1 MTGQSPEPDSL
12 APQSPAGPPLLR
24 VSDVRVTYRNGA
36 VGVEGAGLTVEPG
49 QIVAVVGRNGA
60 GKTSTLRSIAGFL
73 RSEHVKV
80 AGSVQV
86 GGRELAGSPPA
97 KSFKAGVVLVAERDK
112 VFSELTVQ
120 EHLRLVWRAGAD
132 TPTQFPALEKLRGR
146 RAGLLSGGERQ
157 MLALELAYRHKPSL
171 MLVDEMSL
179 GLAPVVI
186 RTLMPQLRDLVES
199 TGAGLVLVE
208 QDIVN
213 ALQVA
218 DYVYVLDH
226 GLPVWEGPAAG
237 TSAEELGRRFLGAAV
252 S

>member
-1 MTGQSPEPDSL
+1 
-12 APQSPAGPPLLR
+12 
-24 VSDVRVTYRNGA
+24 
-36 VGVEGAGLTVEPG
+36 VEGAELAVEPG

-60 GKTSTLRSIAGFL
+60 GKTSTLRAIAGFL

-80 AGSVQV
+80 TGSVRV
-86 GGRELAGSPPA
+86 RGRELAGGPPA
-97 KSFKAGVVLVAERDK
+97 RSFRAGVALVAERDK

-120 EHLRLVWRAGAD
+120 EHLRLVWRAGANI
-132 TPTQFPALEKLRGR
+132 PARFPALEALRSR

-157 MLALELAYRHKPSL
+157 MLALELATRHKPSL

-186 RTLMPQLRDLVES
+186 RDLMPQLRQLVDS
-199 TGAGLVLVE
+199 TGTGMVLVE

-213 ALQVA
+213 ALHIA

-226 GLPVWEGPAAG
+226 GIPVWQGPAAD
-237 TSAEELGRRFLGAAV
+237 TSAEELGRRFLGAV
-252 S
+252 V